1 MATIWVAVA
10 ASALCVVFAVV
21 LTMGAVVVAR
31 HRAGGAADLAAL
43 AAADHALEGERVAC
57 DLAERVAR
65 AQGARVV
72 ECVVRGEI
80 ADLVAEV
87 PTARATSV
95 LPSGASKALTPRV
108 RARAGPATVGLP
120 APAGSVRHLGAER
133 GPTTLGAAGPAS
145 DGTSTPHPAPAAVVF
160 GIALTWS
167 APRRSVGVTAAHR
180 GPERGPAWRPPI
192 PATTRT
198 RRTGARTGPVV
209 R

>member
-57 DLAERVAR
+57 GLAERVAR

-72 ECVVRGEI
+72 QCAVRGEI

-87 PTARATSV
+87 PAARVASV
-95 LPSGASKALTPRV
+95 LPSGASKALIPRV

-120 APAGSVRHLGAER
+120 APAGSVRHFGAER

-145 DGTSTPHPAPAAVVF
+145 GGTSTPHPAPAAVVF
-160 GIALTWS
+160 GIALAWS
-167 APRRSVGVTAAHR
+167 APRRSVGATAAQR
-180 GPERGPAWRPPI
+180 GPERGPALGPSI
-192 PATTRT
+192 PAMAWT
-198 RRTGARTGPVV
+198 RRTGAGTGPVV

>member
-57 DLAERVAR
+57 GLAERVAR

-72 ECVVRGEI
+72 KCAVRGEI

-87 PTARATSV
+87 PAVRVASV
-95 LPSGASKALTPRV
+95 LPSGASNALTPRV

-120 APAGSVRHLGAER
+120 APVGSVRHFDAER
-133 GPTTLGAAGPAS
+133 GPTTSGAAG
-145 DGTSTPHPAPAAVVF
+145 GTSTPHPTSAAVVF
-160 GIALTWS
+160 GIALAWS
-167 APRRSVGVTAAHR
+167 APRRSVGATVPQR
-180 GPERGPAWRPPI
+180 RPERGPALGAPI
-192 PATTRT
+192 PLWRGLGG
-198 RRTGARTGPVV
+198 RGRGLGQ
-209 R
+209 

>member
-21 LTMGAVVVAR
+21 LSMGAVVVAR

-57 DLAERVAR
+57 GLAERVAR

-72 ECVVRGEI
+72 KCAVRGEI

-87 PTARATSV
+87 PAARVASV
-95 LPSGASKALTPRV
+95 LPSGASQVLTPRV
-108 RARAGPATVGLP
+108 RARAGPATVGP
-120 APAGSVRHLGAER
+120 SAPVGSVRHFGAVR
-133 GPTTLGAAGPAS
+133 GPTTPRAARPAS
-145 DGTSTPHPAPAAVVF
+145 GGTSTPRPAPAAVVF
-160 GIALTWS
+160 GTALAWS
-167 APRRSVGVTAAHR
+167 ASRRVVGATAPQR
-180 GPERGPAWRPPI
+180 RLERGPALGPPI
-192 PATTRT
+192 PAMART
-198 RRTGARTGPVV
+198 RRTGAGTGPAV

>member
-21 LTMGAVVVAR
+21 LAMGAVVVAR

-57 DLAERVAR
+57 GLAERVAR
-65 AQGARVV
+65 GQGAHVV
-72 ECVVRGEI
+72 KCAVRGEI

-87 PTARATSV
+87 PVARAASV

-108 RARAGPATVGLP
+108 RARAGPATVGLS
-120 APAGSVRHLGAER
+120 APVGSVRHAGAER
-133 GPTTLGAAGPAS
+133 GPATLGAAGPAS
-145 DGTSTPHPAPAAVVF
+145 GGTSTPHPAPAAVVS

-167 APRRSVGVTAAHR
+167 APRRPVGATAAQR
-180 GPERGPAWRPPI
+180 GPERGLALGPPI

-198 RRTGARTGPVV
+198 RRTGAGTGPVV